1 MKYNYPVKYA
11 LMPIYEYISKDEKI
25 VSYYIVSKCFLASEK
40 KSYLRD
46 GTFKIEYEVVFPY
59 QMNNYI
65 NNYEYFRCYPKFNI
79 YNECINSLI
88 VRRIFEDKESAIMA
102 CNELN
107 QKLLDEQY
115 AGVRLNGNFQEEFE
129 KIYNEYKRNAANYKK
144 IEDLIE
150 EELKI
155 LEVDNFNN
163 NKNIIIV
170 RENGIFKIYDCSIY
184 DYLDWVGISRYDVY
198 SVSYDDMDILEKEIE
213 SENNIDLNSI
223 KLSKLLQ
230 VGNKNIYLV
239 GENQKENIYLIEND
253 TLVNINNQNAFSD
266 SSEKIVLT
274 TETYE
279 EFIKSYSLKDKIDT
293 HKKYVMKGLY

>member
-223 KLSKLLQ
+223 KLSNLLQ